1 MIRKNNIA
9 LGFNSSELSVQWRN
23 VLWVSSLIVIEER
36 SENRLAVQNMV
47 VQAVQLQGGKV
58 TLVLALPK
66 PEGYPN
72 TGV

>member
-47 VQAVQLQGGKV
+47 KISCSNCEAVSFL
-58 TLVLALPK
+58 LR
-66 PEGYPN
+66 
-72 TGV
+72 TGSS